1 MPLPKKGRPKE
12 EIFAE
17 LERFKARDLDWQAGR
32 VWAYVYNPGDEVR
45 EVVHRAYTMFLTE
58 NALDPT
64 VFPSLLRLETEV
76 VRMVADLLRGDENV
90 VGHITSG
97 GTESNMLAVKT
108 ARDWARAHRPE
119 VTQPEMVLPIT
130 AHGSFHKAAHYLGV
144 RPVVVE
150 TDPRTF
156 RVDPQAMRAAITPN
170 TILLVASAPNW
181 SQGVIDPIAEI
192 GELAREKGLLFHVD
206 ACVGGFYLSFLR
218 KMGYPVPDF
227 DFAVP
232 GVTSIS
238 ADLHKYGYAA
248 KGASTVLYRN
258 KEIRRYQLFACAET
272 TGYILIN
279 TTILSS
285 KSGGPMAGAWAV
297 LNYLGEE
304 GFLHIVRTVH
314 EATQRLIR
322 GINQIPELRVLGEPA
337 MCLFSFTSD
346 QINLFQLA
354 DAMARRGWY
363 IQAQPSTP
371 VTPRSLHI
379 SVNYGNAHQVDALL
393 ADLREAVEEVKR
405 ATPIDTENVRAMVNW
420 ALQSPDPQEAFQQ
433 LMGTVGIEGTELPEE
448 LALINEILD
457 LLPDP
462 LADAL
467 LVDYFNDLYV

>member
-1 MPLPKKGRPKE
+1 MGIPQQGRPKE
-12 EIFAE
+12 EIFAA
-17 LERFKARDLDWQAGR
+17 LQRFKARDLDWESGR
-32 VWAYVYNPGDEVR
+32 VWAYVYNPGSEIR
-45 EVVHRAYTMFLTE
+45 QVVNQAYTMFLTE

-64 VFPSLLRLETEV
+64 VFPSLLKLETEV
-76 VRMVADLLRGDENV
+76 VRMVAELLQGDEQV
-90 VGHITSG
+90 VGHLTTG

-108 ARDWARAHRPE
+108 ARDWARAHRSE
-119 VTQPEMVLPIT
+119 VSQPEMVLPIT
-130 AHGSFHKAAHYLGV
+130 AHASFHKAAHYLCV
-144 RPVVVE
+144 KPVVVGIN
-150 TDPRTF
+150 PHTF
-156 RVDPQAMRAAITPN
+156 QVEPEAMRAAITPN

-181 SQGVIDPIAEI
+181 SQGVVDPIPEI
-192 GELAREKGLLFHVD
+192 AAIAREHGLLFHVD

-227 DFAVP
+227 DFSVP

-248 KGASTVLYRN
+248 KGASTILYRN
-258 KEIRRYQLFACAET
+258 RDLRRYQMFACAET
-272 TGYILIN
+272 TAYTLIN
-279 TTILSS
+279 PTMLST

-304 GFLHIVRTVH
+304 GFFHIVRTVH
-314 EATQRLIR
+314 EATQRLIA
-322 GINQIPELRVLGEPA
+322 GIHDIPGLRVLGEPA

-346 QINLFQLA
+346 TLHVFQLA

-371 VTPRSLHI
+371 FTPRSLHI

-393 ADLREAVEEVKR
+393 QDLRESVEEVR
-405 ATPIDTENVRAMVNW
+405 QATPIDTENIRAMVAW
-420 ALQSPDPQEAFQQ
+420 ALQSPDPMAAFRQ
-433 LMGTVGIEGTELPEE
+433 LMGTVGIQGTELPEE

-457 LLPDP
+457 ILPDH

-467 LVDYFNDLYV
+467 LIEYFNELYV

>member
-1 MPLPKKGRPKE
+1 MPLPPKGRPKE

-17 LERFKARDLDWQAGR
+17 LERFKTRDLDWRAGR

-45 EVVHRAYTMFLTE
+45 EVVNQAYTLFLTE

-64 VFPSLLRLETEV
+64 VFPSLLRLEREV
-76 VRMVADLLRGDENV
+76 VRMVADLLQGDENV
-90 VGHITSG
+90 VGHITTG

-119 VTQPEMVLPIT
+119 VAQPEMVLPIT
-130 AHGSFHKAAHYLGV
+130 AHASFHKAAHYLCV

-150 TDPRTF
+150 VNPHTF
-156 RVDPQAMRAAITPN
+156 RVEPEAMQAAITPN

-181 SQGVIDPIAEI
+181 SQGVIDPIPEIAEI
-192 GELAREKGLLFHVD
+192 ARERGLLFHVD

-218 KMGYPVPDF
+218 RMGYPVPDF

-248 KGASTVLYRN
+248 KGASTILYRH

-272 TGYILIN
+272 TAYTLIN
-279 TTILSS
+279 TTMLSS

-304 GFLHIVRTVH
+304 GFMHIVQTVH

-322 GINQIPELRVLGEPA
+322 GINEIPELRVLGEPA
-337 MCLFSFTSD
+337 MCIFSFTSD
-346 QINLFQLA
+346 QIHLFQLA

-371 VTPRSLHI
+371 FTPRSLHI

-405 ATPIDTENVRAMVNW
+405 ATPIDTENVRAMIAW
-420 ALQSPDPQEAFQQ
+420 ALQSPDPQEAFRQ
-433 LMGTVGIEGTELPEE
+433 LMGTVGIVGTELPEE

>member
-1 MPLPKKGRPKE
+1 
-12 EIFAE
+12 
-17 LERFKARDLDWQAGR
+17 
-32 VWAYVYNPGDEVR
+32 
-45 EVVHRAYTMFLTE
+45 
-58 NALDPT
+58 
-64 VFPSLLRLETEV
+64 
-76 VRMVADLLRGDENV
+76 
-90 VGHITSG
+90 
-97 GTESNMLAVKT
+97 
-108 ARDWARAHRPE
+108 
-119 VTQPEMVLPIT
+119 
-130 AHGSFHKAAHYLGV
+130 
-144 RPVVVE
+144 
-150 TDPRTF
+150 
-156 RVDPQAMRAAITPN
+156 MRAAITPS

-181 SQGVIDPIAEI
+181 SQGVIDPIPEIAEI
-192 GELAREKGLLFHVD
+192 AREKGLLFHVD

-218 KMGYPVPDF
+218 RMGYSVPDF

-258 KEIRRYQLFACAET
+258 KELRRYQLFACAET
-272 TGYILIN
+272 TAYTLVN
-279 TTILSS
+279 TTVLSS

-304 GFLHIVRTVH
+304 GFIHIVRTVH

-322 GINQIPELRVLGEPA
+322 GINEIPELRVLGEPA

-346 QINLFQLA
+346 QIHLFQLA

-371 VTPRSLHI
+371 FTPRSLHI
-379 SVNYGNAHQVDALL
+379 SVHYGNAHQVDALL

-405 ATPIDTENVRAMVNW
+405 TPPIDTENVRAMVAW
-420 ALQSPDPQEAFQQ
+420 ALQSPDPQEAFRQ

-467 LVDYFNDLYV
+467 LIDYFNNLYV